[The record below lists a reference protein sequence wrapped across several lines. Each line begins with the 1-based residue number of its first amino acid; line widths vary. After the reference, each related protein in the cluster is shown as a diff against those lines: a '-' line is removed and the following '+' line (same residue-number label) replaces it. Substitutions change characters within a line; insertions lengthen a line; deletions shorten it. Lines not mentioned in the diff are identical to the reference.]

1 MHGAQKICITNIL
14 YHYRQLSSFCYGR
27 LDRKTQPGK
36 ILSHVYTHILISCT
50 WGSVIGKHLIYRSHV
65 RLHMGK
71 TPSNRVIYRNS
82 KISFSS
88 QHKPVNNLEIF
99 WTYLLICIIRTDGI
113 QTIYS
118 TLTRLKT
125 NLISLK
131 LHVTYFLWEFQLLSL
146 ILFDILYFNKR

>member
-1 MHGAQKICITNIL
+1 MYGYTWAKR
-14 YHYRQLSSFCYGR
+14 RQN
-27 LDRKTQPGK
+27 
-36 ILSHVYTHILISCT
+36 V
-50 WGSVIGKHLIYRSHV
+50 
-65 RLHMGK
+65 
-71 TPSNRVIYRNS
+71 VIYRNS

-88 QHKPVNNLEIF
+88 QHTPVNNLEIF